1 MGSVEKEK
9 AGYLSVTNA
18 ISHNY
23 EPVLLSG
30 TGSLSLKRI
39 FAVYFQGP
47 QVVFCRDAFKI
58 LANARLTKHGLYDT
72 IILLNYVQA
81 KFELLFSSESKK
93 KSPAYRGRVTH
104 PHKKHV
110 LGFKYMDYRDYRK
123 KYSKTHPDGSAR
135 PDTVPQRSASV
146 SRTDGSRS
154 VRQTDTV
161 DFGSSREKR
170 TRTKTGIGPAGFG
183 KKNRYGY
190 RDPAAGSGRGILIAI
205 VTLTVLLVAVIAI
218 LILSSTTTRLPNYV
232 ASRLT
237 VEAGRS
243 SISPTD
249 FLTDQSH
256 SAEFASNSSFS
267 LDHVGIY
274 KIKLIIDGKK
284 YTTSLRVTDTVAP
297 TGTAIPVTVRRGGS
311 VKASDCVI
319 EVKDATDVE
328 VSFRKTP
335 DLSSVGTVKTVLVL
349 KDEGGNESQLDGEI
363 TVVDNLAVIN
373 TVKIIECGSAVPSVK
388 VFVGNDGEGEY
399 VTDVTSINTYEPG
412 FQTLA
417 IRVGAGEYNVTLI
430 CKDTTPPT
438 ATVTPQTIKFGS
450 PLPEA
455 AAFVSNIVDVNP
467 VSVSYVSQPINN
479 GQNPIRVKIRVTD
492 SSGNYTVYDSTI
504 TFANDNEPPEIVVLN
519 DRIDMDVGDSA
530 IIWRSCITVTDN
542 SGQEPLVILDLS
554 GADTTQSGTYT
565 VYFVASDSSGNVSR
579 RPAVLTVHDSTVT
592 QEMLNEAVRNL
603 CTKIFKDN
611 MSILDKMN
619 ALYTYLSANAVGQ
632 LQYNGSIADHDDWR
646 REAYLSLT
654 SRKTGDCFSFAS
666 VAHAVFTYLG
676 YDCLMVERAKA
687 YQTIGTHFWNMINL
701 GTDANPSWYH
711 FDATPMR
718 GGFRIKAYALTD
730 AQLDAYTK
738 WRDDLLNP
746 QPHYYMYEKTLYP
759 VSSSQIIVNASIP
772 AKYFN

>member
-1 MGSVEKEK
+1 
-9 AGYLSVTNA
+9 
-18 ISHNY
+18 
-23 EPVLLSG
+23 
-30 TGSLSLKRI
+30 
-39 FAVYFQGP
+39 
-47 QVVFCRDAFKI
+47 
-58 LANARLTKHGLYDT
+58 
-72 IILLNYVQA
+72 
-81 KFELLFSSESKK
+81 
-93 KSPAYRGRVTH
+93 
-104 PHKKHV
+104 
-110 LGFKYMDYRDYRK
+110 MDYRDYRK
-123 KYSKTHPDGSAR
+123 KYSKTHPDSTAKPDGSASETAGANRAESSR
-135 PDTVPQRSASV
+135 PA
-146 SRTDGSRS
+146 
-154 VRQTDTV
+154 RQTDTV
-161 DFGSSREKR
+161 DFRNSRDKR
-170 TRTKTGIGPAGFG
+170 TRTKTGIGPAGYG

-190 RDPAAGSGRGILIAI
+190 RAPGANSGRGILIAI
-205 VTLTVLLVAVIAI
+205 VALTLLLVSVIAVMI
-218 LILSSTTTRLPNYV
+218 ISSTTSKLPNFV

-243 SISPTD
+243 SVSPTD
-249 FLTDQSH
+249 FVTEPSH
-256 SAEFASNSSFS
+256 TVEFASNTDYS
-267 LDHVGIY
+267 LDHVGTY
-274 KIKLIIDGKK
+274 KIKLIVDGKK
-284 YTTSLRVTDTVAP
+284 CTTSLRVIDTVAP
-297 TGTAIPVTVRRGGS
+297 SGTAIPVTVRRNGS

-319 EVKDATDVE
+319 EIKDATDVE

-335 DLSSVGTVKTVLVL
+335 DLSSVGPVAVTLVL

-388 VFVGNDGEGEY
+388 AFVGSDGEGEY
-399 VTDVTSINTYEPG
+399 VTDVSSINTYEPG

-438 ATVTPQTIKFGS
+438 ATVTPQTIKFGA

-455 AAFVSNIVDVNP
+455 AAFVSNIVDMTP
-467 VSVSYVSQPINN
+467 VTVSYVSQPINN
-479 GQNPIRVKIRVTD
+479 GQNPIYVKIKITD
-492 SSGNYTVYDSTI
+492 SSGNYTIYDSTI
-504 TFANDNEPPEIVVLN
+504 TFANDNEPPEITVLN
-519 DRIDMDVGDSA
+519 DRIDMDVGDTA
-530 IIWRSCITVTDN
+530 IIWRSCISVTDN

-603 CTKIFKDN
+603 CTKIFRDN
-611 MSILDKMN
+611 MNILDKMN

-701 GTDANPSWYH
+701 GTDSNPNWYH

-746 QPHYYMYEKTLYP
+746 QPHYYVYEKSLYP
-759 VSSSQIIVNASIP
+759 VSSTEIIVKAAIP
-772 AKYFN
+772 EKYFN